1 MARKKV
7 EATVTAPKTKE
18 RVNNTVKKAG
28 KLEKNT
34 KNRRKKSTAEKE
46 TVETEFPATIF
57 DNVYHTIVTRM
68 PQLIVPVINDAF
80 KTRYPKDVKIEQL
93 RNEFY
98 RKNGKIVTD
107 SIFLIEGH
115 LYHIECQSNPDNT
128 MAIRMFEYGFEI
140 GLDRARQTKD
150 YLHVQLPESAVLYLR
165 HNANT
170 PDVLMVEVSTPQGES
185 VTYESKVIKVQN
197 YTRDVI
203 FRKKLLLFLPYYIM
217 RYENE
222 LDEIEKD
229 PARVKK
235 LLKEYQGICD
245 KLEKVLEE
253 DGESELYTNL
263 IGLIVK
269 ISDYMLREQ
278 KNTRKEMNK
287 MGGQVLELYTDK
299 VEKKVEKRLAE
310 AIKDIA
316 NGVKSSELKKKY
328 SADTIKI
335 AKESIKIAKTIA

>member
-1 MARKKV
+1 
-7 EATVTAPKTKE
+7 
-18 RVNNTVKKAG
+18 
-28 KLEKNT
+28 
-34 KNRRKKSTAEKE
+34 
-46 TVETEFPATIF
+46 
-57 DNVYHTIVTRM
+57 
-68 PQLIVPVINDAF
+68 
-80 KTRYPKDVKIEQL
+80 
-93 RNEFY
+93 
-98 RKNGKIVTD
+98 
-107 SIFLIEGH
+107 
-115 LYHIECQSNPDNT
+115 

-140 GLDRARQTKD
+140 GLDRAKQTKD

-328 SADTIKI
+328 SADTIKT

>member
-7 EATVTAPKTKE
+7 EAAVTEPKTK
-18 RVNNTVKKAG
+18 RTVKKPV
-28 KLEKNT
+28 KKTVILEK
-34 KNRRKKSTAEKE
+34 KSKSRGRKSPAEKE
-46 TVETEFPATIF
+46 AVDTDFPATIF
-57 DNVYHTIVTRM
+57 DSVYHTIVTRM
-68 PQLIVPVINDAF
+68 SQLIVPVINDAF

-165 HNANT
+165 HNAST
-170 PDVLMVEVSTPQGES
+170 PDVLTVEVSTPQGES

-197 YTRDVI
+197 YTKDVI

-217 RYENE
+217 RYEDE
-222 LDEIEKD
+222 FDEIEKD
-229 PARVKK
+229 PVRLKK

-263 IGLIVK
+263 IGLIVE
-269 ISDYMLREQ
+269 ISDYMLRKQ
-278 KNTRKEMNK
+278 KNIRKEMNK
-287 MGGQVLELYTDK
+287 MGGQLLELHTDK
-299 VEKKVEKRLAE
+299 VKRQAKKELAD
-310 AIKDIA
+310 AIKDIR
-316 NGVKSSELKKKY
+316 NEVKPAELKKKY
-328 SADTIKI
+328 PADTIKLAKSI
-335 AKESIKIAKTIA
+335 A

>member
-1 MARKKV
+1 MFFRLDGIRK
-7 EATVTAPKTKE
+7 
-18 RVNNTVKKAG
+18 VKRLG
-28 KLEKNT
+28 
-34 KNRRKKSTAEKE
+34 
-46 TVETEFPATIF
+46 
-57 DNVYHTIVTRM
+57 
-68 PQLIVPVINDAF
+68 
-80 KTRYPKDVKIEQL
+80 
-93 RNEFY
+93 
-98 RKNGKIVTD
+98 
-107 SIFLIEGH
+107 
-115 LYHIECQSNPDNT
+115 
-128 MAIRMFEYGFEI
+128 
-140 GLDRARQTKD
+140 
-150 YLHVQLPESAVLYLR
+150 
-165 HNANT
+165 
-170 PDVLMVEVSTPQGES
+170 
-185 VTYESKVIKVQN
+185 
-197 YTRDVI
+197 
-203 FRKKLLLFLPYYIM
+203 
-217 RYENE
+217 
-222 LDEIEKD
+222 IEKD

-299 VEKKVEKRLAE
+299 VEKKAEKRLAE

-328 SADTIKI
+328 SADTIKT